1 MSLYENILPRSGDGG
16 RFHVPG
22 LDAVRTFARQGF
34 ARSPTVRIPGKRPIQ
49 FSTDRVRAAPAISPT
64 VSTMLGMGA
73 IGLGMWGLL
82 APKSVSRF
90 LGIPASTHVVRTVF
104 GVRELI
110 TGYTLAGDPTK
121 SGMLWTRFA
130 GDLFD
135 IAVLR
140 LADNPRNPKRKN
152 SRFALNAVLLITAL
166 DAFAAVRMS
175 TVKRNCVEGA
185 R

>member
-1 MSLYENILPRSGDGG
+1 MSLLESILPAGG
-16 RFHVPG
+16 GANPLHWPAVER
-22 LDAVRTFARQGF
+22 VRTFARQGF
-34 ARSPTVRIPGKRPIQ
+34 SRSPTVRIPGKRPIQ
-49 FSTDRVRAAPAISPT
+49 FTTDRVRAAPAISPT

-90 LGIPASTHVVRTVF
+90 LGIPASTHTVRTLF

-140 LADNPRNPKRKN
+140 MADNPRNPQRKN
-152 SRFALNAVLLITAL
+152 ARFALNAVLLITAL
-166 DAFAAVRMS
+166 DAFAAIRMS
-175 TVKRNCVEGA
+175 TVKRNCVEGGQ
-185 R
+185 